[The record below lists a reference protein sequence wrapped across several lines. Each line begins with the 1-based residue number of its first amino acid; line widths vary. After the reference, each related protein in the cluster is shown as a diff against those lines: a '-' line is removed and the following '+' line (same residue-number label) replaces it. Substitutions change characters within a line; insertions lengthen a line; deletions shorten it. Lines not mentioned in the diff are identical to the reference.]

1 MAMPKA
7 THCERS
13 KPKEV
18 ISAQSAQPNHVVH
31 IALLAVVL
39 IGSNFTPQN
48 AKARSADDAQ
58 KPAQILVQSPE
69 KIKSSKKINSREQSE
84 LMPSFKQMA
93 QSTKNNEA
101 MPLDTLLAELS
112 QLANQ
117 LEKQQQDSALLRLK
131 IEELARRIHGLEQKQ
146 AANKSAED
154 AQRPDEQI
162 PNSQAMNQKPKQPD
176 VPEPS
181 AREDEPS
188 AKQPNEAEEDLQ
200 QELDKFFDLGE
211 SMLRRFFGLVRE
223 FRHDFEQNRV

>member
-1 MAMPKA
+1 
-7 THCERS
+7 
-13 KPKEV
+13 
-18 ISAQSAQPNHVVH
+18 
-31 IALLAVVL
+31 
-39 IGSNFTPQN
+39 
-48 AKARSADDAQ
+48 
-58 KPAQILVQSPE
+58 
-69 KIKSSKKINSREQSE
+69 
-84 LMPSFKQMA
+84 MPSFKQMA

-101 MPLDTLLAELS
+101 MPLDTLLNELS

-154 AQRPDEQI
+154 AQRSDEQV